1 MTLSCSMGVS
11 VFVCPVPTAQA
22 FEEAARAI
30 VTHNTTPAVR
40 LGRRTDEEYARID
53 PKRAAV
59 NKAMREAL
67 QQRAPDA
74 DGEPPAPFADGQDK
88 FTRGEDID
96 TSRACLVQF
105 RGQMWL
111 EVTNGGGGACTT
123 EFLQE
128 RFPECGWHGTD
139 GKPNGFMDAPM
150 LGPHGS
156 LRDMKAL
163 HASRIA

>member
-53 PKRAAV
+53 PKRAAMA
-59 NKAMREAL
+59 KALRDTL
-67 QQRAPDA
+67 RQRAPDLA
-74 DGEPPAPFADGQDK
+74 LTGGIADGQDK

-96 TSRACLVQF
+96 TSRACLVEF

-150 LGPHGS
+150 LGPHAS
-156 LRDMKAL
+156 MRELKAL